1 MDGAGALYREA
12 YNILCRELF
21 TQAYKVL

>member
-1 MDGAGALYREA
+1 MDGAGALYVEA
-12 YNILCRELF
+12 YSIFCRELF